1 MNQLIFS
8 TGNEAKFSTAS
19 QVCAQYGI
27 ELIQSHSDIDEIQ
40 NEDAQLIVLDKGR
53 KAFALAGQPVIVS
66 DDSWVMPGLN
76 GFPGPY
82 MKSMN
87 EWFTAEDFIRLTA
100 HLSDKRA
107 YLVQYLA
114 FHDVNQE
121 KVFTQKQEG
130 IVLDEPRGSYGPAS
144 YKVISMVG
152 DNDLSISEVHSR
164 DATLTDRS
172 AGIVWHE
179 FAAWYQQQ
187 LSA

>member
-1 MNQLIFS
+1 MQSLIFS
-8 TGNEAKFSTAS
+8 TGNEAKFATAS

-27 ELIQSHSDIDEIQ
+27 ELVQSHSDIEEIQ
-40 NEDAQLIVLDKGR
+40 SEEAQRIVLDKGR

-87 EWFTAEDFIRLTA
+87 EWFTAEDFIRLTS

-114 FHDVNQE
+114 YHDVDQE
-121 KVFTQKQEG
+121 KVFIQKQEG
-130 IVLDEPRGSYGPAS
+130 TLLAEPRGSYGPAS

-152 DNDLSISEVHSR
+152 DNGLSISEVHSQ
-164 DATLTDRS
+164 DSALADRS
-172 AGIVWHE
+172 AGVVWHE
-179 FAAWYQQQ
+179 FAAWYKS
-187 LSA
+187 LV